1 MSLRVGHLNMLVSLH
16 LVKVSSVR
24 TGIEKIDH
32 LPQAV
37 SSLLIAEARLIHDCL
52 FRECDVSVQS
62 CNCQQQSASTRRVME
77 ETRFNAT
84 DPRAR
89 VKWLISQSH
98 ASNNFA
104 RPPMLPDHPYNP
116 VSDKFEL
123 NHNTLTRRG
132 LC

>member
-52 FRECDVSVQS
+52 FRECDVSVQLLQLS
-62 CNCQQQSASTRRVME
+62 TAISEHAEGDGGDAFQRDRSTRPRKVVDQPI
-77 ETRFNAT
+77 TR
-84 DPRAR
+84 
-89 VKWLISQSH
+89 QQ
-98 ASNNFA
+98 
-104 RPPMLPDHPYNP
+104 
-116 VSDKFEL
+116 
-123 NHNTLTRRG
+123 
-132 LC
+132 